1 VFVEKSLL
9 ILTPEYGPHAW
20 GGLATYLHNV
30 VPLLMGQGAA
40 VDVVVSPTYVR
51 EVAVEASEL
60 PTVPACGTLDSD
72 LLPAEQMALFDSFAR
87 TRYDTVYV
95 QDQSLAHIAI
105 ALRRDDRCDRV
116 VAAAHLPS
124 YSGFSYFDRPLD
136 DAQTQ
141 AGEAQLFRHSDSVV
155 APSAFAADILLRVH
169 RLSRS
174 DVHVIPLGAPSPSAR
189 DGDLAQVPASVW
201 ASSSAPTLDVC
212 VVGRIAKQK
221 GLVQLCEV
229 VESTSSRV
237 ARFTHIGAEL
247 DREDRELLSRT
258 RMRML
263 GQRSNRAVL
272 ERLRGADVLLSTS
285 LHETFGLAVLEAMA
299 CGAVPVAFDCGALSE
314 LIEDGVDGYLLP
326 IADSQGMVARLHEL
340 GERRERLERYRACAV
355 ETAARYSWTAHVDAL
370 TLQLFPR

>member
-30 VPLLMGQGAA
+30 VPPLVGRGAT
-40 VDVVVSPTYVR
+40 VDVVVSPTYTKG
-51 EVAVEASEL
+51 VAAGAPEFPMIPV
-60 PTVPACGTLDSD
+60 CGTLDSD
-72 LLPAEQMALFDSFAR
+72 LLPAEQMAAFDSFAR
-87 TRYDTVYV
+87 PRYDAVYV

-105 ALRRDDRCDRV
+105 ALRRDDRCDRI

-141 AGEAQLFRHSDSVV
+141 AGEALLFRHSDAVV

-174 DVHVIPLGAPSPSAR
+174 DVYVIPLGAPSPSASC
-189 DGDLAQVPASVW
+189 GAPAQVPIPVRAS
-201 ASSSAPTLDVC
+201 ASAPALDVC

-229 VESTSSRV
+229 VESTSPRV

-247 DREDRELLSRT
+247 DRGDRELLSRT

-263 GQRSNRAVL
+263 GQRSNRVVL
-272 ERLRGADVLLSTS
+272 ERLRRADVLLSTS

-314 LIEDGVDGYLLP
+314 LIEDGVDGHLLP
-326 IADSQGMVARLHEL
+326 IADSQGMVTRLHEL
-340 GERRERLERYRACAV
+340 GEQRERLERGRICAI
-355 ETAARYSWTAHVDAL
+355 ETAASYSWAAHVEAL
-370 TLQLFPR
+370 MLQLFPR